1 METKVGWGL
10 SGCGDIS
17 EKRVAP
23 AIKDSGLCRFVG
35 VTRKNYKKAEDFAQR
50 HKAEKWYRDFNG
62 MVDDEEIEAVYIA
75 TPVYLHMPQTIAAA
89 EAGKHVLC
97 EKPMALNSRDCR
109 SMIDA
114 CRANGVKLGVAY
126 YRRFYPAVLKI
137 KELIDNGS
145 IGKPI
150 VISAYA
156 HEFWDRNDPNDWR
169 IVPELAGG
177 GPLMDF
183 GSHRL
188 DIFYF
193 LMGEVERIAGLTG
206 TLFFK
211 RDVEDTAT
219 LVIKF
224 TNGAHGILNVSHAVL
239 KPADTFTVMGTEGTV
254 DTPVLNSGIL
264 TITRGDTVET
274 LKLPPA
280 ENLHKPLIDDFSQA
294 VLENREPLVTGE
306 TGYYTSRIMERAYK
320 SVPDKFQ

>member
-23 AIKDSGLCRFVG
+23 AIKDSELCRFVG
-35 VTRKNYKKAEDFAQR
+35 VTRKNYKKAENFAER
-50 HKAEKWYRDFNG
+50 HKAKKWYRDFNG
-62 MVDDEEIEAVYIA
+62 LIEDEEIDAVYIA
-75 TPVYLHMPQTIAAA
+75 TPVYLHMSQTIAAA

-126 YRRFYPAVLKI
+126 YRRFYPAILKI
-137 KELIDNGS
+137 KELIDSGS
-145 IGKPI
+145 LGKP
-150 VISAYA
+150 VVVSAYA
-156 HEFWDRNDPNDWR
+156 HEFWDRDDLKDWR
-169 IVPELAGG
+169 IVPELGGG

-193 LMGEVERIAGLTG
+193 LMGEVERIAGLTD
-206 TLFFK
+206 TLFFE

-219 LVIKF
+219 LVLKF
-224 TNGAHGILNVSHAVL
+224 TNGTHGILNVSHAVL

-254 DTPVLNSGIL
+254 EASVLNSGIL

-280 ENLHKPLIDDFSQA
+280 ENLHKPLIDDFSLA

-306 TGYYTSRIMERAYK
+306 TGYYTSRIIERAYQ
-320 SVPDKFQ
+320 SVLEKF